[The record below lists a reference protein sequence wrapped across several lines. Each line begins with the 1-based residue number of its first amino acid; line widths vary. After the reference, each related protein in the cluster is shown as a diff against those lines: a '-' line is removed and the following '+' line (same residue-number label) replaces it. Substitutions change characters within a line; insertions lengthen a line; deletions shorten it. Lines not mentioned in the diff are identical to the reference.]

1 MEQAYIGI
9 DVAKDSFVA
18 ATRVEGNLTTS
29 LHNNDRK
36 GISDLLKGLPDSCWC
51 IMEATGVYS
60 LQLAMA
66 LYEKGIKV
74 SVVNPLQIKRFAQT
88 KLKRTK
94 TDKVDTALI
103 AEYGERMQPKLYEP
117 PAPFMR
123 KLQQQRMSLKLLV
136 KSKRSFLNQLHAL
149 TQLDKADKAAVK
161 ACKTVLA
168 SIEKQIVDLERQMQ
182 QTAEENCQELFTFL
196 QTIPCISKKSAI
208 ELLVVSGGF
217 RSFTSARQFSAFI
230 GISPCINESGTS
242 IRGYRGI
249 SRIGDKNIRATLYM
263 CAMAAKVYNKACREL
278 YERMVTAGKAKK
290 VALVAVMNK
299 LIKQVFG
306 KVRSGEVYS
315 AECQAQQL
323 KK

>member
-1 MEQAYIGI
+1 MMEQTYTGI
-9 DVAKDSFVA
+9 DVAKDSFVV
-18 ATRVEGNLTTS
+18 ATKLEGKVTTT

-36 GISDLLKGLPDSCWC
+36 GISRFLKSLPGETWC

-60 LQLAMA
+60 LQLAIA
-66 LYEKGIKV
+66 LYEKGFKV

-94 TDKVDTALI
+94 TDRVDAALI

-123 KLQQQRMSLKLLV
+123 QLQQQRMSLKLLV

-149 TQLDKADKAAVK
+149 GQLKEADKAAVR
-161 ACKTVLA
+161 ACKAVLA
-168 SIEKQIVDLERQMQ
+168 SIEKQIEGLERQMQ
-182 QTAEENCQELFTFL
+182 QTAEEQYQELFTL
-196 QTIPCISKKSAI
+196 LLTIPGISTKSAI
-208 ELLVVSGGF
+208 ELIVVSGGF
-217 RSFTSARQFSAFI
+217 RNFTSARQFSAFI
-230 GISPCINESGTS
+230 GTCPCINESGTS

-263 CAMAAKVYNKACREL
+263 CAMAARVYNRACREL
-278 YERMVTAGKAKK
+278 YERLITAGKARK

-306 KVRSGEVYS
+306 IVRSGEVYS
-315 AECQAQQL
+315 AQC
-323 KK
+323 

>member
-1 MEQAYIGI
+1 MEQTYTGI
-9 DVAKDSFVA
+9 DVAKDSFVV
-18 ATRVEGNLTTS
+18 ATRLEGKVTTS
-29 LHNNDRK
+29 LYQNDRK
-36 GISDLLKGLPDSCWC
+36 GINSFLKSLPDYSWC

-60 LQLAMA
+60 LQLAIA

-94 TDKVDTALI
+94 TDKVDAALI
-103 AEYGERMQPKLYEP
+103 AEYGERMQPKPYEP

-149 TQLDKADKAAVK
+149 AQLEHVDKAAVK
-161 ACKTVLA
+161 ACKAVLT
-168 SIEKQIVDLERQMQ
+168 SIEKQIAELERKMQ
-182 QTAEENCQELFTFL
+182 QTAQEHCQELFTLL
-196 QTIPCISKKSAI
+196 QTIPGISTKSAI
-208 ELLVVSGGF
+208 ELIVVSGGF
-217 RSFTSARQFSAFI
+217 RNFTSARQFSSFI

-263 CAMAAKVYNKACREL
+263 CSMTAKVHNKACREL

-306 KVRSGEVYS
+306 MVRSGEVY
-315 AECQAQQL
+315 AVNC
-323 KK
+323 